1 MVAKSISV
9 LPFDKVF
16 TPVAATAG
24 TVDIAARA
32 TLPQMKFRLESRG
45 IASFQNSF
53 KFGLAILLLTMQ
65 GKQRYTI
72 LKWITAGILII
83 HLIARLVFPAPN
95 ILVDLIGFNV
105 VGLLAALIAF
115 NAPVITDR
123 ISAITIGTACS
134 IWSMGSFFS
143 TWNSFFE
150 LKIPESAS
158 DICYSLFYPLIFL
171 GVVRSFT
178 HKRSISALELLD
190 SVIIAVGFTSVLS
203 AFLLK
208 PAMISFEGSAL
219 SVFISIL
226 YPVGDIVLLAL
237 VLVYVLLTPLTMRS
251 LLLSGGLLSFA
262 VSDLFFIWSSLNS
275 TYKFGSLSDDG
286 WILGL
291 LLLSVSLSYLSPE
304 SKFSDKIS
312 SYSATIAL
320 ISSTCLLGIAA
331 LKPGYFPSFILLPGF
346 ITIALAFI
354 RMSFALTEANTAG
367 TERILARTDELTG
380 LSNRRNFLMQLNQSK
395 NGYIFLL
402 DLDGFKKINDTLGH
416 EAGDQLLK
424 QVANRFTRVL
434 PTGAQ
439 IARLG
444 GDEFGVLA
452 QIELKEANELAQSIR
467 ATLSYPISVG
477 SEQVKVGVSIGVAPI
492 EPTGD
497 ASEYLRQADL
507 AMYEAKRS
515 KSGVLLWE
523 LGRKI

>member
-1 MVAKSISV
+1 MV
-9 LPFDKVF
+9 
-16 TPVAATAG
+16 
-24 TVDIAARA
+24 
-32 TLPQMKFRLESRG
+32 
-45 IASFQNSF
+45 
-53 KFGLAILLLTMQ
+53 ILLLTMQ
-65 GKQRYTI
+65 SEKRYTI

-83 HLIARLVFPAPN
+83 HLVARLMFPTPS
-95 ILVDLIGFNV
+95 ILIDLIGFNI
-105 VGLLAALIAF
+105 VGLLSAVIAF
-115 NAPVITDR
+115 NAPVISDR
-123 ISAITIGTACS
+123 ISAITIGMACS
-134 IWSMGSFFS
+134 IWSMGSIFS

-150 LKIPESAS
+150 LKIPESIS

-171 GVVRSFT
+171 GVITSFT

-190 SVIIAVGFTSVLS
+190 SVIIAVGFTSVLA

-208 PAMISFEGSAL
+208 PAMISFEGSAF

-226 YPVGDIVLLAL
+226 YPVGDIVILAM
-237 VLVYVLLTPLTMRS
+237 VLVYVLLTPISIRS
-251 LLLSGGLLSFA
+251 LLLAGGLLSFA
-262 VSDLFFIWSSLNS
+262 LSDLFFIWSSINS
-275 TYKFGSLSDDG
+275 TYKFGSATDNG

-291 LLLSVSLSYLSPE
+291 LLLAISLSYLSPE

-320 ISSTCLLGIAA
+320 ISSTCLLGVAA

-380 LSNRRNFLMQLNQSK
+380 LSNRRNFLMQLDQLR

-416 EAGDQLLK
+416 EAGDQLLR

-444 GDEFGVLA
+444 GDEFGVVA
-452 QIELKEANELAQSIR
+452 QIEVKEANELAQSIR

-492 EPTGD
+492 DQNGD
-497 ASEYLRQADL
+497 ASESLRRADL